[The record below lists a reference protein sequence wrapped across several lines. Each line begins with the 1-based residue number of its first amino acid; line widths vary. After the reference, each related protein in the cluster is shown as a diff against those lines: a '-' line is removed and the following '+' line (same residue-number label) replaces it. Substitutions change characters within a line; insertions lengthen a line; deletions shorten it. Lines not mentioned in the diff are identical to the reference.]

1 MIKETR
7 IGQHSSVK
15 VDLTGLNNLIKTM
28 DSQHVVRIG
37 ILGDKP
43 RSKAKAKEEKEH
55 KDPPTNAEIGLAHE
69 KGVKSRNL
77 PRRSWLQVPLED
89 HLPEE
94 FIKNGPRV
102 MLMMLAG
109 NALLAYQD
117 LQVICE
123 RIVEGAFDTGGYGKW
138 KALELKTLQGKK
150 SWKKLS
156 SWDEKNNDQILVD
169 TSQLRRSITS
179 IVTTK

>member
-7 IGQHSSVK
+7 IGSHASVK
-15 VDLTGLNNLIKTM
+15 VDLTGLNNLIKSM
-28 DSQHVVRIG
+28 DSQYVVRVG
-37 ILGDKP
+37 ILGEKP
-43 RSKAKAKEEKEH
+43 RSKAKGKDEK

-94 FIKNGPRV
+94 FVKEGPRA
-102 MLMMLAG
+102 MTLILMGKTLE
-109 NALLAYQD
+109 AYRD

-123 RIVEGAFDTGGYGKW
+123 RIVEGSFDTGGYGKW
-138 KALELKTLQGKK
+138 PADKLKTLQGKR
-150 SWKKLS
+150 SWKKLKD
-156 SWDEKNNDQILVD
+156 WDEKNNDQILVD
-169 TSQLRRSITS
+169 TSQLRQSITS